1 MPLHVTITSQIVLKD
16 CFQENKTAG
25 SGCFSLVFCEKCQG
39 KPNVLVSSKDCKGAV

>member
-25 SGCFSLVFCEKCQG
+25 SGCFSLVFCEKC
-39 KPNVLVSSKDCKGAV
+39 